1 MILRWSCII
10 LLLAFA
16 VICGVSCKK
25 PEKYSDYPK
34 WMKIIGLFVCVI
46 CAGVIF
52 WSTYFTEPGKRAQRD
67 FKSETQSGYV
77 QRELNVYDMEGDLV
91 EHYEGKFDTEESVN
105 EGSVKVKFDID
116 GERHI
121 VYIMSGAVTIN
132 DIKEVDKN
140 E

>member
-1 MILRWSCII
+1 MLLILGWLSII
-10 LLLAFA
+10 VCLVGA
-16 VICGVSCKK
+16 VICGVCYKK
-25 PEKYSDYPK
+25 HDKYSNYPK

-46 CAGVIF
+46 CAGFIF
-52 WSTYFTEPGKRAQRD
+52 WGTYFTEAGKRAQRD

-132 DIKEVDKN
+132 DIEEKK
-140 E
+140 